1 MSKQANLN
9 ELSAVYL
16 SDRKAEKEAQS
27 HCA

>member
-9 ELSAVYL
+9 ELSVVYL

-27 HCA
+27 QCA